1 MKKPFSGFVSFSKAV
16 WETTIDPQFLEL
28 MVIAAGM
35 ILLGTVFY
43 SNVEGWRA
51 IDSLYF
57 SVTTLTTVGYGDLT
71 PQTDAGKLFT
81 VFYILIGVGILL
93 GFVTSV
99 AAHARNKSPLD
110 KLFERK

>member
-1 MKKPFSGFVSFSKAV
+1 MRRPIKGFVGFFRAV
-16 WETTIDPQFLEL
+16 WETVADPQFLEL
-28 MVIAAGM
+28 SVIAVGM
-35 ILLGTVFY
+35 IMLGTIFY
-43 SNVEGWRA
+43 SNVEGWRV

-57 SVTTLTTVGYGDLT
+57 SVITLTTVGYGDLT

-81 VFYILIGVGILL
+81 IFYILIGVGILL

-99 AAHARNKSPLD
+99 ATHTRNKSPLD